1 MSDVLVVNLFERC
14 ERALQ
19 GKARAEENLIRALYR
34 RARGGREA
42 PAPEADCVQAAHAR
56 GVSVRGEERENV
68 LHDLR
73 LPSDHRVPAE
83 AHELVRADV
92 RGGEGVVFDCHV
104 ARERRAVREHV
115 VVAYEAVARAY
126 ARLTALAARAVDG
139 RVLANQVVVAND
151 ERASLALELHVLRLA
166 AER

>member
-92 RGGEGVVFDCHV
+92 RGEEGVVFDCHV

-115 VVAYEAVARAY
+115 VVAYEAVVRDVRADHEEVAGAY

-151 ERASLALELHVLRLA
+151 ERASLA
-166 AER
+166 